1 MLVEAP
7 ECSACGRKAEGYLQI
22 NDISL
27 YLCEACNEKINSKH
41 EWVFVQIAQEGREQ

>member
-1 MLVEAP
+1 MLVEAQ

-27 YLCEACNEKINSKH
+27 YLCAACSEKINSKR
-41 EWVFVQIAQEGREQ
+41 EWVFVSLTQESSEQ